1 MAAVRATAESGRT
14 FRGDRH
20 ALNYAAK
27 CMRNMAANYRMF
39 QQAGRDLAAY
49 HQSIVQT
56 P

>member
-1 MAAVRATAESGRT
+1 
-14 FRGDRH
+14 
-20 ALNYAAK
+20 
-27 CMRNMAANYRMF
+27 MAANYRMF